1 MGRGRLGCLRAQRL
15 LGWPSD
21 KGPVCLSAFTLE
33 DLQVTSLSLTAV
45 LSQLPEAS
53 VPLWGPQLRVCHLWR
68 AGAEQGCHSCEQQW
82 QAPLPG
88 QLQLEQVQIRF

>member
-1 MGRGRLGCLRAQRL
+1 MGRGRPGCLRAQRL

-33 DLQVTSLSLTAV
+33 DLQVTSLSPTAV
-45 LSQLPEAS
+45 LSRLPEAS
-53 VPLWGPQLRVCHLWR
+53 VPLWGPQLHVCHLWR
-68 AGAEQGCHSCEQQW
+68 AGAEWSATREQQW

-88 QLQLEQVQIRF
+88 QLQLEQVQIHF